1 MIFEKFRLIS
11 GLRGKQVLPM
21 AQFNLS
27 VSFTALLAKHEEIYL
42 GCNSRPENV

>member
-11 GLRGKQVLPM
+11 GIRGKQVLPT

-27 VSFTALLAKHEEIYL
+27 VSFTALLLKNEEIYL
-42 GCNSRPENV
+42 GCN